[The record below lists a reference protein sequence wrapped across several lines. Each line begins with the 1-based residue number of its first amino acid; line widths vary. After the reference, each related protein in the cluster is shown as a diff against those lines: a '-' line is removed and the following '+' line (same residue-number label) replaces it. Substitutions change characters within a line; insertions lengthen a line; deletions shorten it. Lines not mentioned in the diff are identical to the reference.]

1 MQVVI
6 KSFSATVNLGIV
18 KFKISRKAKEKKEI
32 GTGTYVGASA
42 PYVS

>member
-18 KFKISRKAKEKKEI
+18 KFKISRKAKEKKRKP
-32 GTGTYVGASA
+32 SNH
-42 PYVS
+42 SKKSQ